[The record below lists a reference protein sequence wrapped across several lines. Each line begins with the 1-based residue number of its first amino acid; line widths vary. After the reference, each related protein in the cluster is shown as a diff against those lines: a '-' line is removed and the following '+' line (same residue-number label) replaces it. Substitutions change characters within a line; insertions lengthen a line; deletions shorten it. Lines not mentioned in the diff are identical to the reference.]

1 MFGTTVFLENK
12 TEKTQTLVLENV
24 DFNPLQNHKSSL
36 SDGYLFRSPN
46 VNPDNWYDILSS
58 LPNLEDS
65 YNLWAVKQDKIV
77 NCFVRIKNQSDAA
90 VFALANTEHWQKWS
104 KEKEEEYKVEQK
116 AKKKKPK
123 LKVNKDG
130 SVTVRVTVETLDN
143 L

>member
-1 MFGTTVFLENK
+1 MFGTSVFLENK
-12 TEKTQTLVLENV
+12 TEKTQDLVLENV

-77 NCFVRIKNQSDAA
+77 NCFVRIQNQSDAA
-90 VFALANTEHWQKWS
+90 VFAFANTENWQKWD
-104 KEKEEEYKVEQK
+104 KEKEEEYKAEQK
-116 AKKKKPK
+116 AKKKKPA

-130 SVTVRVTVETLDN
+130 SVTVRVTVETLDKP
-143 L
+143 